1 MRFDPVLSFFIML
14 YGWILSRAL
23 SPLDPLLA
31 LLSLSCALLTASYQG
46 LKISWELPREELGA
60 E

>member
-14 YGWILSRAL
+14 YGWILSQAL
-23 SPLDPLLA
+23 NPLDPLLI
-31 LLSLSCALLTASYQG
+31 LFSLSCTLLTASYQG
-46 LKISWELPREELGA
+46 LKISWELPPEELGA

>member
-14 YGWILSRAL
+14 YGWILSQAL
-23 SPLDPLLA
+23 NPLDPLLV
-31 LLSLSCALLTASYQG
+31 LLSISCSVLTAVYQG
-46 LKISWELPREELGA
+46 LKISWELPPEKPGA